1 MPSPRFSFG
10 SFVLDPA
17 NRQLRQ
23 GDRIAHISSRYFD
36 ALALLVRE
44 QGQLVSKDRFHKEVW
59 KGRPVTDEAI
69 TQCITALRKQLGD
82 DASRPRFI
90 ETVPKHGY
98 RFVAPVE
105 RASDSD
111 ATATARTPTRREERF
126 VDVGAACAL
135 GGTIAGVVGGL
146 LYGVAAALEAPQNGV
161 LSILLVVTSITI
173 LIAAIGGGGVGF
185 GIAAAR
191 FSLPNSWL
199 ASAAGGA
206 TGGLVV
212 GASVKM
218 LGIDALNLFFG
229 QSPGDITGGV
239 EGAVLGGAVG
249 AGVWLSTRAH
259 VRLSNA
265 QRVAAA
271 ALGGAAAGAFI
282 TFFGGRLMVG
292 SLELLARQFAGS
304 RLRFDRI
311 GQWFGEEAFGN
322 VTQAIVGGLEGALF
336 AACIVG
342 AAILTLRRRAD

>member
-10 SFVLDPA
+10 PFVLDPA

-23 GDRIAHISSRYFD
+23 GDRIVHISSRYFD
-36 ALALLVRE
+36 ALALLVHER
-44 QGQLVSKDRFHKEVW
+44 GQLVSKDRLHKEIW

-69 TQCITALRKQLGD
+69 TQCIKALRKQLGD
-82 DASRPRFI
+82 DASCPQFI

-105 RASDSD
+105 RTRSADP
-111 ATATARTPTRREERF
+111 TAMVQTRAQREERV

-135 GGTIAGVVGGL
+135 GGGIAGVLGGL

-191 FSLPNSWL
+191 FSVPNSWL

-206 TGGLVV
+206 MGGLVV

-218 LGIDALNLFFG
+218 LGIDTLNLFFG
-229 QSPGDITGGV
+229 QSPGDITGGA

-249 AGVWLSTRAH
+249 VGVWLSTQAH
-259 VRLSNA
+259 IRLSNA
-265 QRVAAA
+265 QRVGAA
-271 ALGGAAAGAFI
+271 ALGGAAAGVFI
-282 TFFGGRLMVG
+282 AVFGGRLMVG
-292 SLELLARQFAGS
+292 SLDLLARQFAGS

-311 GQWFGEEAFGN
+311 GQWFGEEGFGN
-322 VTQAIVGGLEGALF
+322 TTQAVIGGLEGALF

-342 AAILTLRRRAD
+342 AAILTLRRKS